1 MAQDD
6 SRQNDRNF
14 TRMRPKDDG
23 NAPRKGPKF
32 NIYWIWAII
41 FAVLV
46 GFQFFGSF
54 TPDAKPL
61 DSEQEFRTK
70 MLETGDVAKLVIVT
84 NKNLVRVYIKKESL
98 NKP

>member
-6 SRQNDRNF
+6 PRQSERDFPRI
-14 TRMRPKDDG
+14 RPKDDG
-23 NAPRKGPKF
+23 SNPKKGPRF

-54 TPDAKPL
+54 APDAKPL
-61 DSEQEFRTK
+61 DSEQEFRTR
-70 MLETGDVAKLVIVT
+70 MLETGDVE
-84 NKNLVRVYIKKESL
+84 NS
-98 NKP
+98 

>member
-6 SRQNDRNF
+6 K
-14 TRMRPKDDG
+14 RPNERFPRLKPREDG

-54 TPDAKPL
+54 APDARPIE
-61 DSEQEFRTK
+61 SEQEFK
-70 MLETGDVAKLVIVT
+70 NNMLEKATW
-84 NKNLVRVYIKKESL
+84 KNWLL
-98 NKP
+98 